1 VVVDLGFDI
10 HSKLYNKILVSMLI
24 EYTLVHI
31 LLVKNGPLDLLSE
44 MKAQN
49 EVIFL

>member
-1 VVVDLGFDI
+1 
-10 HSKLYNKILVSMLI
+10 MLI
-24 EYTLVHI
+24 EYTLVLIITVVSIKRNTQTVMAWRRVLH
-31 LLVKNGPLDLLSE
+31 VKNGPLDLLLSE

>member
-1 VVVDLGFDI
+1 LGFDI

-31 LLVKNGPLDLLSE
+31 LHVKNGPLDLLLSE

-49 EVIFL
+49 EVIFLW